1 MLSTVTSHEDNLKV
15 VTGMGNLTSVNGLVA
30 GQIALVAESSLAV
43 VTLVWLVTVDL
54 GHVVFQ
60 GVFLD
65 ELGVTPVAVGVV
77 FCTKQQRCT
86 LIDLC
91 EFI

>member
-1 MLSTVTSHEDNLKV
+1 MLSTVTSHEDNLKG
-15 VTGMGNLTSVNGLVA
+15 VTGRGNLTSVNGLVA

-54 GHVVFQ
+54 AHVVFQ

-77 FCTKQQRCT
+77 FCTKKQRCT
-86 LIDLC
+86 LIELC